1 MYPREGNTPFY
12 PSCIMPQLLVIED
25 DPVDLEI
32 VRRSLRGDS
41 QAYQVMAA
49 GTLQAGISAL
59 QNAEFDTVLTDL
71 SLPDSHGISSV
82 DRLLEVCHSTPVVVL
97 TGTDDELMAIDAVRH
112 GVQDYLLKDEIT
124 PSSLKRAIRHAR
136 ERFELMAQVEAA
148 SRAKTDFLANMSH
161 EIRTPLS
168 AILGFTQVLE
178 ESYVTLTEAERN
190 EHFQTIQQSGQHLLQ
205 LVNDVLDLSKIEAEK
220 SGIDHSAVP
229 VVEMVKQVVA
239 MLEDRCESKDVKVIA
254 EVTEET
260 PEWVHID
267 QRRLRQILI
276 NLIGNAAK
284 FTTEGSITLRLK
296 SQPSELIDHHELTFE
311 VQDTG
316 IGIPADQLNLLWAP
330 FHQVDASAQ
339 RRFGGAG
346 LGLTIS
352 RKLADLMGGTME
364 VRSTPGEG
372 SCFSLGL
379 TALQAEPPQQDETIS
394 RGVAE
399 EDSEHL
405 NGLRV
410 LLAEDT
416 PTNQRL
422 IKYHLKKLGI
432 ETTLVENG
440 QQAVDLL
447 LSNGEPVNPEAFD
460 AVLLDMQMPVLDG
473 YAAARILKGAGC
485 PLPLIA
491 LTAHAMEGAREDCLE
506 AGCDDFMTKPI
517 ERDLLAE
524 KLVQWTRVA
533 TSASVE

>member
-1 MYPREGNTPFY
+1 
-12 PSCIMPQLLVIED
+12 MPQLLVIED

-32 VRRSLRGDS
+32 VRRCMRGDER
-41 QAYQVMAA
+41 AYQVIAA
-49 GTLQAGISAL
+49 GTLESGLTAIE
-59 QNAEFDTVLTDL
+59 NAEFDVVLTDL
-71 SLPDSHGISSV
+71 SLPDSQGISSV
-82 DRLLEVCHSTPVVVL
+82 DRLLEACPTTPVIVL

-124 PSSLKRAIRHAR
+124 PSSLKRAIRHSR
-136 ERFELMAQVEAA
+136 ERFELKKRAEAA

-178 ESYVTLTEAERN
+178 ESYESLSEAERN
-190 EHFQTIQQSGQHLLQ
+190 DHFRTIQQSGQHLLQ

-220 SGIDHSAVP
+220 AGIEHTRVN
-229 VVEMVKQVVA
+229 VIEMVKAVVA
-239 MLEDRCESKDVKVIA
+239 MLEDRCESKGVKVTAEIA
-254 EVTEET
+254 AGVPQWIHVDE
-260 PEWVHID
+260 
-267 QRRLRQILI
+267 RRLRQILI

-284 FTTEGSITLRLK
+284 FTEQGTITLRY
-296 SQPSELIDHHELTFE
+296 SSASSELIDHHDLLFE
-311 VQDTG
+311 VEDTG

-352 RKLADLMGGTME
+352 RKLAELMGGTMG

-372 SCFSLGL
+372 SCFSLRL
-379 TALQAEPPQQDETIS
+379 TALQAEPPQQQDNPAELAGDESSILQ
-394 RGVAE
+394 GA
-399 EDSEHL
+399 
-405 NGLRV
+405 RV

-422 IKYHLKKLGI
+422 IKYHLDKLGI
-432 ETTLVENG
+432 EATIVDDG

-447 LSNGEPVNPEAFD
+447 LDGGLPVEPQGFD
-460 AVLLDMQMPVLDG
+460 LVLLDMQMPVLDG
-473 YAAARILKGAGC
+473 YGAARLLKEGGC
-485 PLPLIA
+485 HIPLIA

-506 AGCDDFMTKPI
+506 AGCDDFLTKPI
-517 ERDLLAE
+517 DRATLAA
-524 KLVQWTRVA
+524 KLAQWLQQGSEA
-533 TSASVE
+533 AAVESG